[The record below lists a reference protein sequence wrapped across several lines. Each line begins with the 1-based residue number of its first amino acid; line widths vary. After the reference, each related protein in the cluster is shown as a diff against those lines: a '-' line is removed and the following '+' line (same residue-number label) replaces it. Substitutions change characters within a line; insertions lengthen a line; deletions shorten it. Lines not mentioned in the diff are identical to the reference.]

1 VTVCALLDANVL
13 YPSLLRDLL
22 IRVAIEGG
30 LRARWSEQ
38 ILDETFRSLAANR
51 PDLPAER
58 LDRTRLLMN
67 SAVSDARVHDY
78 EHLIETLQLPDPDD
92 RHVLAAAIHGG
103 AQIIVTNNLADF
115 PARQLEPLGIVAE
128 HPDDV
133 LARCFDHDPGMVW
146 KVVGMVARAARL
158 PVLDEHGVIDRM
170 RATGLPATAARLAE
184 FA

>member
-1 VTVCALLDANVL
+1 MCALLDANVL

-51 PDLPAER
+51 PDLPAEHF
-58 LDRTRLLMN
+58 DRTRLLMN
-67 SAVSDARVHDY
+67 SAVSDAC
-78 EHLIETLQLPDPDD
+78 
-92 RHVLAAAIHGG
+92 
-103 AQIIVTNNLADF
+103 
-115 PARQLEPLGIVAE
+115 
-128 HPDDV
+128 DDV

-146 KVVGMVARAARL
+146 KVVGKVARAARL